1 MRRIAPRIA
10 IAFLLI
16 FCFALQ
22 GCTLGDIGDIVDKLP
37 ENNMLGDVDDT
48 VDTTEPNNGNKELT
62 AEELY
67 EKVSPSVVEVT
78 GESASMTSTGTGFF
92 CDDEGTV
99 ITNYHVI
106 EKCTTATIT
115 LSNGKSYTV
124 NKVLG
129 YSESKDIAILSTSC
143 TSSIPLEIRKTA
155 VKTGETVYAIGSSL
169 GLTGSLSN
177 GIISSAEREVEG
189 HTYIQTTA
197 PISSGNSGG
206 PLLDNEGRVVGI
218 TTASFVDG
226 QNLNLAIPVAQI
238 DTISTKNP
246 TTLAKMFP
254 QTVEWISERDF
265 FYYED
270 YDKFVL
276 VFELADEDETTMSS
290 SGTVEIRIV
299 NDDGVTV
306 YEKTRTFTE
315 SNFEEWTYN
324 ETIEKYLASIYI
336 NPNDITPGTSSE
348 GKIYFVVYGDDYYFD
363 ESTLNA
369 YDLPTKPI
377 EITVDGLPQSVNYYG
392 YNGKIYTTTHIE
404 SVTYEIM
411 YDDSLYIYF
420 AGQKTYDY
428 AGNNATNSCNFGW
441 KLYDSEGYLIDSGTV
456 YISNLTVGDKF
467 RGEIGY
473 AWDCIEPGVSY
484 KIVITDY

>member
-1 MRRIAPRIA
+1 MKQTLPRISLV
-10 IAFLLI
+10 FLLI
-16 FCFALQ
+16 FCFIFQ
-22 GCTLGDIGDIVDKLP
+22 GCTFSDVGDIPD
-37 ENNMLGDVDDT
+37 EDT
-48 VDTTEPNNGNKELT
+48 PSNANETLT
-62 AEELY
+62 AEKIY

-78 GESASMTSTGTGFF
+78 GTSASFTSTGTGFF
-92 CDDEGTV
+92 YDDKGTV

-106 EKCTTATIT
+106 EKCTSAKIT
-115 LSNGKSYTV
+115 LSNGESYTV
-124 NKVLG
+124 NNVLG

-143 TSSIPLEIRKTA
+143 TNSVPLKIRTTA

-177 GIISSAEREVEG
+177 GIVSSAEREVEG
-189 HTYIQTTA
+189 QTFIQTTA

-206 PLLDNEGRVVGI
+206 PLLDSKGRVIGI
-218 TTASFVDG
+218 TTASLVDG
-226 QNLNLAIPVAQI
+226 QNLNLAIPVAEI
-238 DTISTKNP
+238 DTLSTKNP

-276 VFELADEDETTMSS
+276 VFELADEDEVTMSS

-299 NDDGVTV
+299 NNDGVTV
-306 YEKTRTFTE
+306 YENTRTFTE

-324 ETIEKYLASIYI
+324 ETIEKFLASIYI
-336 NPNDITPGTSSE
+336 DPNDITPSSSSE

-377 EITVDGLPQSVNYYG
+377 QVTTETLPQKVNFLS
-392 YNGKIYTTTHIE
+392 YNGSICTTTRID
-404 SVTYEIM
+404 SITYEVI
-411 YDDSLYIYF
+411 YDDTLYIYF
-420 AGQKTYDY
+420 AGEKTYDSD
-428 AGNNATNSCNFGW
+428 GNNASNSCNFTW
-441 KLYDSEGYLIDSGTV
+441 KLYDSEGYLIDSDTIF
-456 YISNLTVGDKF
+456 ISGLTVGDKF
-467 RGEIGY
+467 RDEIGY
-473 AWDCIEPGVSY
+473 AFDCIESGVSY
-484 KIVITDY
+484 KIEITDY

>member
-1 MRRIAPRIA
+1 MKRTIPRIA
-10 IAFLLI
+10 VICMLV
-16 FCFALQ
+16 FCFMLQ
-22 GCTLGDIGDIVDKLP
+22 GCTVGDIIDNITPDK
-37 ENNMLGDVDDT
+37 D
-48 VDTTEPNNGNKELT
+48 KELT

-67 EKVSPSVVEVT
+67 EKASPSVVEVT

-92 CDDEGTV
+92 YDDNGTV

-106 EKCTTATIT
+106 EKCTTAKIT
-115 LSNGKSYTV
+115 LSNGKSYEV

-129 YSESKDIAILSTSC
+129 YSESKDIAILATSC
-143 TSSIPLEIRKTA
+143 TNSVPLEIRTST

-177 GIISSAEREVEG
+177 GIVSSAEREVEG

-206 PLLDNEGRVVGI
+206 PLLDSEGRVIGI

-226 QNLNLAIPVAQI
+226 QNLNLAIPVAEI

-246 TTLAKMFP
+246 TTLEKMFP

-276 VFELADEDETTMSS
+276 VFELADEDKIPMSS

-299 NDDGVTV
+299 NNDGLTV

-315 SNFEEWTYN
+315 DNFEEWIYD
-324 ETIEKYLASIYI
+324 ETIDKYLASIYI
-336 NPNDITPGTSSE
+336 NPSDITSSTSSE

-377 EITVDGLPQSVNYYG
+377 QVTTETLPKKVNYLS
-392 YNGKIYTTTHIE
+392 YNGSIYTTIRID
-404 SVTYEIM
+404 SITYEVM

-420 AGQKTYDY
+420 TGEKTYDCD
-428 AGNNATNSCNFGW
+428 GNRATNGCNFGW

-456 YISNLTVGDKF
+456 FISDLQVGDKF
-467 RGEIGY
+467 RGEVGY
-473 AWDCIEPGVSY
+473 AFDCIEPGVSY

>member
-1 MRRIAPRIA
+1 MNRTISKAAVIF
-10 IAFLLI
+10 ILI
-16 FCFALQ
+16 FCFMLQ
-22 GCTLGDIGDIVDKLP
+22 GCTFDDIGDIVDKITP
-37 ENNMLGDVDDT
+37 ENDT
-48 VDTTEPNNGNKELT
+48 KELT

-67 EKVSPSVVEVT
+67 EKALPSVVEVT

-92 CDDEGTV
+92 YDDKGTV

-106 EKCTTATIT
+106 EKCTTASIT
-115 LSNGKSYTV
+115 LSNGKSYIV

-143 TSSIPLEIRKTA
+143 TSSIPLEMRKTA
-155 VKTGETVYAIGSSL
+155 VKTGETVYAIGSSHR
-169 GLTGSLSN
+169 LTGSLSN
-177 GIISSAEREVEG
+177 GIVSFAQREVNG
-189 HTYIQTTA
+189 HTFIQTTA

-206 PLLDNEGRVVGI
+206 PLLDSEGRVVGI
-218 TTASFVDG
+218 ITASFGDG
-226 QNLNLAIPVAQI
+226 QNLNLAIPIAEI
-238 DTISTKNP
+238 NTISTKNP

-276 VFELADEDETTMSS
+276 VFELADEDEITMSS

-299 NDDGVTV
+299 NNDGVTV

-369 YDLPTKPI
+369 YDLPTKPV
-377 EITVDGLPQSVNYYG
+377 EITVEGLPQSVNYYG
-392 YNGKIYTTTHIE
+392 YSGKIYTTTRIE

-441 KLYDSEGYLIDSGTV
+441 KLYDSEGYLIDSGTI

-467 RGEIGY
+467 LGEIGY